1 MKIFYPN
8 KESVDVDHN
17 GKTARFSGDIGVGG
31 FRAFASSMRWMLP
44 VRDVPVSDL
53 DRKKWVDDINNHFTG
68 CMERVYFVNDDETLI
83 KPIYDL
89 TILTKSLHKI
99 EQKFWAQVSRYSKM

>member
-44 VRDVPVSDL
+44 VRDVPVSL
-53 DRKKWVDDINNHFTG
+53 FQGGSLLSGLGSGIRSFASLFGEFK
-68 CMERVYFVNDDETLI
+68 
-83 KPIYDL
+83 
-89 TILTKSLHKI
+89 TK
-99 EQKFWAQVSRYSKM
+99 E